1 MDSRNRMSSPLLNVF
16 TQADIEYLNNLPE
29 VLEAKARLNGRTMVY
44 FSITLTESLRT
55 ALEERL
61 NLDLSTVSS
70 IPLRWIKGDTP
81 SHIDAGA
88 SAFEHT
94 YLVYVNDSEG
104 SFVLGSESYPIQAN
118 TAFVFSEGISHK
130 TEGTGLEPRLLVG
143 PMNELA
149 EPVGVNTLYYFPTL
163 TDALTTNY
171 GSAFGYLGVNAP
183 VAYEV
188 GQTTSGTTG
197 GYTRWLIAS
206 NSNGTASQLI
216 AYNNGSFL
224 VNDGFYY
231 LYPSAP
237 CFKEGT
243 KVLCQV
249 NGVDTYQPIETLKV
263 GTFVKT
269 SRDGYKRIELIG
281 SGSLHNPGS
290 NERLEDRLYK
300 CSRTNYPELSEDLYI
315 TGHHSI
321 LVDTLTEGQ
330 REQLVKYM
338 GRLFITDNKY
348 RLIACVDERAEPL
361 ASEGIFPIWH
371 LALENKD
378 VKMNYGIYVNGG
390 LLVETCSIDTLKN
403 RSSFRCKAPE

>member
-1 MDSRNRMSSPLLNVF
+1 MSSPILNVF
-16 TQADIEYLNNLPE
+16 TAADIEYLNNLPE
-29 VLEAKARLNGRTMVY
+29 VLEAKAHLNNRTMVY
-44 FSITLTESLRT
+44 FSITLTTSLRAT
-55 ALEERL
+55 LEERL

-81 SHIDAGA
+81 SHIDHGA

-94 YLVYVNDSEG
+94 YLVYVNNSEG

-118 TAFVFSEGISHK
+118 TAFVFSEGLSHK

-163 TDALTTNY
+163 ADALAINY
-171 GSAFGYLGVNAP
+171 GSAFGQLSVNAP

-197 GYTRWLIAS
+197 GYTRWLLAS
-206 NSNGTASQLI
+206 SSSGSASQLI

-224 VNDGFYY
+224 ANDGFYY
-231 LYPSAP
+231 AYPSAP

-249 NGVDTYQPIETLKV
+249 NGVDTYQPIETLTV
-263 GTFVKT
+263 GTLVKT
-269 SRDGYKRIELIG
+269 SRDGFKKIELMG
-281 SGSLHNPGS
+281 SGSLHNPGTE
-290 NERLEDRLYK
+290 ERIADRMYK
-300 CSRTNYPELSEDLYI
+300 CSPANYPELTEDLYI
-315 TGHHSI
+315 TGNHSI
-321 LVDTLTEGQ
+321 LVETLTEAQ
-330 REQLVKYM
+330 REQLKKHM
-338 GRLFITDNKY
+338 GQLFFTDTKY

-361 ASEGIFPIWH
+361 ASEGVFPIWH
-371 LALENKD
+371 LALENENE
-378 VKMNYGIYVNGG
+378 KMNYGIYVNGG
-390 LLVETCSIDTLKN
+390 LLVETCSINTLKN
-403 RSSFRCKAPE
+403 KSNLVGV

>member
-1 MDSRNRMSSPLLNVF
+1 MSSPILNVF
-16 TQADIEYLNNLPE
+16 TPADIEYLNALPE
-29 VLEAKARLNGRTMVY
+29 VLEAKARLTSQNVAY

-55 ALEERL
+55 TLEERL

-81 SHIDAGA
+81 PHIDRGA

-104 SFVLGSESYPIQAN
+104 SFVLGSEAYPIQAN

-149 EPVGVNTLYYFPTL
+149 EPVGGPTIKYYANYS
-163 TDALTTNY
+163 DAIND
-171 GSAFGYLGVNAP
+171 VNAI
-183 VAYEV
+183 ALNTANAIL
-188 GQTTSGTTG
+188 GQVTSGSIG
-197 GYTRWLIAS
+197 
-206 NSNGTASQLI
+206 
-216 AYNNGSFL
+216 AYNYWRVAVGGTGATGVYPNGFDLSVFSAGSTYF
-224 VNDGFYY
+224 V
-231 LYPSAP
+231 YPGTP

-249 NGVDTYQPIETLKV
+249 DGVETYQPIETLKV
-263 GTFVKT
+263 GTLVKT
-269 SRDGYKRIELIG
+269 SHHGFKKVELIG

-300 CSRTNYPELSEDLYI
+300 CSPANYPELTEDLYI
-315 TGHHSI
+315 TGNHSI
-321 LVDTLTEGQ
+321 LVDSLTKEQ
-330 REQLVKYM
+330 REQLIKHM
-338 GRLFITDNKY
+338 GQIFLTDTKC

-361 ASEGIFPIWH
+361 ESEGVFPIWH
-371 LALENKD
+371 LALENENE
-378 VKMNYGIYVNGG
+378 KMNYGIYVNGG
-390 LLVETCSIDTLKN
+390 LLVETCSINTLKSRAN
-403 RSSFRCKAPE
+403 LVVV

>member
-1 MDSRNRMSSPLLNVF
+1 MSSPVLNVF
-16 TQADIEYLNNLPE
+16 TPADLEYLNNLPE
-29 VLEAKARLNGRTMVY
+29 VLEAKARLNSRTMVY
-44 FSITLTESLRT
+44 FSITLTESLRAT
-55 ALEERL
+55 LEERL

-81 SHIDAGA
+81 PHIDRGA

-118 TAFVFSEGISHK
+118 TAFVFSEGLLHK
-130 TEGTGLEPRLLVG
+130 TEGTGVEPRLLVG

-149 EPVGVNTLYYFPTL
+149 EPVGASVLFFYPSQA
-163 TDALTTNY
+163 DALANTNEIANY
-171 GSAFGYLGVNAP
+171 
-183 VAYEV
+183 
-188 GQTTSGTTG
+188 G
-197 GYTRWLIAS
+197 GYTIPAPGLVGGYSFWRLAS
-206 NSNGTASQLI
+206 NSTGPSSQSVTYSTGTTLA
-216 AYNNGSFL
+216 GSSP
-224 VNDGFYY
+224 DTYY
-231 LYPSAP
+231 LYPGVP

-263 GTFVKT
+263 GTLVKT
-269 SRDGYKRIELIG
+269 SHHGFKKIELIG

-330 REQLVKYM
+330 REQLVKCM

-348 RLIACVDERAEPL
+348 RLIACVDQRAEPL
-361 ASEGIFPIWH
+361 ASEGVFPIWH

-403 RSSFRCKAPE
+403 RSNLVGV